1 MSANAV
7 YHLTRLMPRNA
18 QGSVQSCAAT
28 APDTLMS
35 FAKPGASGPPG
46 PPGKQPAV
54 YLPGGLVIPRHRP
67 RVVLT
72 SQQSWGCYSTGAKA
86 GGVRPSGRRRYRRP
100 VEAL

>member
-7 YHLTRLMPRNA
+7 YHLTRLMPRIA

-46 PPGKQPAV
+46 PRGSNP
-54 YLPGGLVIPRHRP
+54 
-67 RVVLT
+67 
-72 SQQSWGCYSTGAKA
+72 QSTF
-86 GGVRPSGRRRYRRP
+86 R
-100 VEAL
+100 ED